1 MEFDDFVEK
10 FALLFEDT
18 DTTGFNGETKFKEFE
33 EYSSL
38 MALNIMAMVYEEY
51 DIKIKPEDIRN
62 SFTIDELY
70 KTVVSK

>member
-1 MEFDDFVEK
+1 MEFDDFIEK
-10 FALLFEDT
+10 LALLFEDT
-18 DTTGFNGETKFKEFE
+18 DTTGFNGETKFKEYE

-38 MALNIMAMVYEEY
+38 MALNIMAMVDEEY

-70 KTVVSK
+70 KTVISK

>member
-1 MEFDDFVEK
+1 MEINE
-10 FALLFEDT
+10 FAGKIAMLFEET
-18 DTTGFNGETKFKEFE
+18 DTTSFNGETKFKELD

-38 MALNIMAMVYEEY
+38 MALNIMAMVDEEY

-70 KTVVSK
+70 KTVISK